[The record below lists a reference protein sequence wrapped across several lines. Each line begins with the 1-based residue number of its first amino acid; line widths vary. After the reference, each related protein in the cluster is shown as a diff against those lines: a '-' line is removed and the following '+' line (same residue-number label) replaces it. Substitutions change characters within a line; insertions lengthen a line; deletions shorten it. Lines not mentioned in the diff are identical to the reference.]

1 MSTTEA
7 PSAPPAAVVSN
18 EAVVKSEP
26 PAPQSGDNAAA
37 ESKNDATE
45 TVKEEIPV
53 QSTDSVP
60 KPDSAPADPKPEISV
75 ADSKQAGEAAEK
87 SQEERN
93 KQLFETKLPEFLEKI
108 TSDLTIPKASVKRC
122 LRVDK
127 AVTKVQSD
135 AVYLLAKS
143 AECFVTE
150 LAHLTA
156 KQVEKQV
163 GGPPRR
169 VIQYEHVRNSY
180 IAAKEDDKNKDWA
193 FLDEVL
199 PPKRKKPKV

>member
-53 QSTDSVP
+53 QNTDSIP

-87 SQEERN
+87 SQEVDS
-93 KQLFETKLPEFLEKI
+93 KFTL
-108 TSDLTIPKASVKRC
+108 TSHTQYLVVYSYSLRLRLTVRRSTIDKR
-122 LRVDK
+122 
-127 AVTKVQSD
+127 
-135 AVYLLAKS
+135 
-143 AECFVTE
+143 TE
-150 LAHLTA
+150 LTT
-156 KQVEKQV
+156 
-163 GGPPRR
+163 
-169 VIQYEHVRNSY
+169 S
-180 IAAKEDDKNKDWA
+180 
-193 FLDEVL
+193 
-199 PPKRKKPKV
+199 